1 VKIHPSHHE
10 KVGVLASAPIGW
22 RGDREDL
29 IAFCGMEVSRE
40 PQDTLDALDRTKVRV
55 AKPTEPIETISDTA
69 TGQSRL
75 GGGVINSQQSQQLY
89 TLSVQSYLS
98 LSNHRPVSK
107 EPSAMVAESPWASET
122 SQRLDPAVAPGTS
135 PSALPRTF
143 ALGRVGRL
151 TRFVSAVCP
160 AVVLRQG
167 SRCWAARFVG
177 PGDPKLLTWVLSWAC
192 SPTQN
197 T

>member
-1 VKIHPSHHE
+1 MAWRSQGSRKTPWMRWIERRSGWQNRLNQS
-10 KVGVLASAPIGW
+10 KQYRTQRQARADLA
-22 RGDREDL
+22 
-29 IAFCGMEVSRE
+29 EV
-40 PQDTLDALDRTKVRV
+40 
-55 AKPTEPIETISDTA
+55 
-69 TGQSRL
+69 
-75 GGGVINSQQSQQLY
+75 SQQSQQLY

-151 TRFVSAVCP
+151 TRFVSAACP